1 MRTVKALCA
10 GALGIAVVCA
20 TLGGCGYY
28 PTPLSMSMSKF
39 VHDPEDPAPPGGDA
53 PAAAATAKKGRVGV
67 GTGLAIIGV
76 EDNESTD
83 GGDDALDTSLYLFPV
98 EGGGSF
104 WLHRN
109 YDLTVSLHSGGM
121 LALEG
126 VVTFPLGGARLGLI
140 HGVGL
145 GLMGQDP
152 DGDQGW
158 NGFLQMGCSAGA
170 VLQFDVSRSGSFF
183 LGAKYAFSHQEP
195 VGDEGEDEED
205 EALDTHFATVGLGY
219 AVLLGSLRLTPEFAF
234 AYGSMNTEGVS
245 RSVDLWYFVPSISL
259 AGAF

>member
-1 MRTVKALCA
+1 
-10 GALGIAVVCA
+10 
-20 TLGGCGYY
+20 
-28 PTPLSMSMSKF
+28 
-39 VHDPEDPAPPGGDA
+39 
-53 PAAAATAKKGRVGV
+53 V

-76 EDNESTD
+76 EDTESTG
-83 GGDDALDTSLYLFPV
+83 GGDDDLDTALYLFPV

-126 VVTFPLGGARLGLI
+126 VVTFPLGAARLGLI

-152 DGDQGW
+152 DGERDWSGM
-158 NGFLQMGCSAGA
+158 LQVGCSAGA
-170 VLQFDVSRSGSFF
+170 VLQFDVARSGSFF

-195 VGDEGEDEED
+195 VGDEDEGDED
-205 EALDTHFATVGLGY
+205 EALETHFATIGLGY
-219 AVLLGSLRLTPEFAF
+219 AVLLGFLRLTPEFAF
-234 AYGSMNTEGVS
+234 AYGSMKAEGAS
-245 RSVDLWYFVPSISL
+245 RSVDVWYFVPSLSL